1 MVNDAFTYSNTCS
14 AVNMIARATVT
25 SNPWIAWSRLP
36 ATIAWCAYV
45 TLAPDVNK
53 IKVFRNGTSYALNTS
68 IPRGGY
74 TEPISGVGA
83 SAA

>member
-1 MVNDAFTYSNTCS
+1 
-14 AVNMIARATVT
+14 MIARATVT